1 MKVIAPVLLPP
12 VDGVKVT
19 LTVQLAPGA
28 RLVGQLLVWPK
39 SPLAIRLEITKTPAP
54 GLVTVTVWA
63 ALATPTAWLPKDRL
77 PGAALNAGS
86 APIPLKVITRGLPLA
101 LSVMVTVPERPP
113 VAAGVKVMKIAQLV
127 PPIEKLAQL
136 LVWAK
141 SPLAA
146 QSNSKRTLAAADM

>member
-1 MKVIAPVLLPP
+1 SSDVCPSGLSFGSQAV
-12 VDGVKVT
+12 GVASAAQ
-19 LTVQLAPGA
+19 TV
-28 RLVGQLLVWPK
+28 
-39 SPLAIRLEITKTPAP
+39 TPAP

-141 SPLAA
+141 SPLAV
-146 QSNSKRTLAAADM
+146 